1 MGHPPARTIISI
13 AKDVLFKKKKHMRV
27 PFEYASAPRAR
38 IETYP
43 ELELLFQAG
52 HEDFNRFLT
61 NMNRYEEFFGRSTVD
76 NPILDW
82 TSPSISPLDGASIY
96 TMIADAKPARILE
109 IGSGVS
115 THFMCRAVVDQGLA
129 CDISCIDP
137 NPRISIS
144 GLYVEFER
152 KLLNEGHVVFS
163 DRLDAGDVLFVDSS
177 HLLFEGFDLDI
188 ILNQMLPRL
197 APGTIVHFHDIFLPF
212 AYPEN
217 WSERMYNE
225 QNALGGWLTSGALEV
240 IFPSYYVATR
250 MAESLRKV
258 CSGFPIVSQSS
269 GGSLWTRKISPA
281 LRP

>member
-1 MGHPPARTIISI
+1 M
-13 AKDVLFKKKKHMRV
+13 FKKKKHTRV
-27 PFEYASAPRAR
+27 SFEYASAPRVR

-43 ELELLFQAG
+43 ELEVLFEAG
-52 HEDFNRFLT
+52 REFFNSFLT
-61 NMNRYEEFFGRSTVD
+61 NINRYEQFFRHSNVG

-82 TSPSISPLDGASIY
+82 KSPWISPLDGASIY

-115 THFMCRAVVDQGLA
+115 THFMCRAVVDQGFA
-129 CDISCIDP
+129 CEISCIDP

-144 GLYVEFER
+144 GLDVAFER
-152 KLLNEGHVVFS
+152 QLLNEGHIAFS

-188 ILNQMLPRL
+188 ILNRMLPRL

-250 MAESLRKV
+250 MPESMKRV

-269 GGSLWTRKISPA
+269 GGSLWTRKTSPA